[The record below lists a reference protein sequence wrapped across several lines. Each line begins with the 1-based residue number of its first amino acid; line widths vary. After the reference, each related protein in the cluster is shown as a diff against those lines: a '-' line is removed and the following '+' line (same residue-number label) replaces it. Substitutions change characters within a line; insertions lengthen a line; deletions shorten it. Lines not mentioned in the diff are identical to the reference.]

1 MTTASFLFFSFLFQ
15 AQWLR
20 KLIHYVQYQSSII
33 KQGKSFAVAFFLVF
47 VKVTDTINIAQVS
60 PHIKESMLTSKRER
74 NKLLWIACVEQL
86 QVKMFAER

>member
-1 MTTASFLFFSFLFQ
+1 MTTASFLFFFFFQ

-47 VKVTDTINIAQVS
+47 VKVTDTINTAQVS

-74 NKLLWIACVEQL
+74 NKLLWIAREEQL
-86 QVKMFAER
+86 QVRMFAER